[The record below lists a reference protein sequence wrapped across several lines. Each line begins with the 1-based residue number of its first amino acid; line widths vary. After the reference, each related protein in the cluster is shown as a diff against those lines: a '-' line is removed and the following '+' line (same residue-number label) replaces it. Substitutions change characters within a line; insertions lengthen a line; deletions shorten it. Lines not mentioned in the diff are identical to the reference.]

1 MTALMVLTLWGRE
14 TDSKQISKK
23 YVTSG
28 SFKFYGK
35 NEARQGRKVMKIVL
49 LYGVV
54 REGLSGLIIFE
65 QRLE

>member
-1 MTALMVLTLWGRE
+1 MEKM
-14 TDSKQISKK
+14 KQ
-23 YVTSG
+23 
-28 SFKFYGK
+28 GK
-35 NEARQGRKVMKIVL
+35 EGGKVMKIVL